1 MAVYSGGGALKR
13 HERLSQSCS
22 SGQNEKLMC
31 FLSIKAFKPSLV
43 VNRNKSMNL
52 KMSIMFPLTPLAL
65 HYLKYTFLCSL
76 RLLIRQ
82 NLFHLHNKNCGFA
95 FVFMCNICRV
105 LWVCVGITPQRRLR
119 DKHMVTWAA
128 STIASGGWV
137 PYVTHSGI
145 KEHSNTLAIQ
155 LFISFL

>member
-1 MAVYSGGGALKR
+1 MSASDR
-13 HERLSQSCS
+13 EEIQSCS
-22 SGQNEKLMC
+22 GGQNEKRMW
-31 FLSIKAFKPSLV
+31 AFKHFQPSLA
-43 VNRNKSMNL
+43 VNENKIMNL
-52 KMSIMFPLTPLAL
+52 KTSIMFPLTPLAL
-65 HYLKYTFLCSL
+65 HYVKYIFLCSL
-76 RLLIRQ
+76 RLLIWQ
-82 NLFHLHNKNCGFA
+82 NLLHLHKKNCGFA
-95 FVFMCNICRV
+95 FVFMRDICRV